1 MFDQSDYKWKNIF
14 VKKNEALKYIVERL
28 IKDRLFRTFKIFD
41 FLKPSR
47 EFNIH
52 YFLFTN
58 QHIGFS

>member
-41 FLKPSR
+41 FLKPSS
-47 EFNIH
+47 EFNIII
-52 YFLFTN
+52 FCLQIN
-58 QHIGFS
+58 I